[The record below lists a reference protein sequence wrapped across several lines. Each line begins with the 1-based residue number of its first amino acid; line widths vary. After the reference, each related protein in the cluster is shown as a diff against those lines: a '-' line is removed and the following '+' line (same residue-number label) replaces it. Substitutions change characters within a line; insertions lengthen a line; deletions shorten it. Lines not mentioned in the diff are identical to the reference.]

1 MTKNEA
7 LQWCVTETKA
17 ANYYISLIQSG
28 KFNNITRFV
37 DPLKTSITSVL
48 QAHEQLFNLAY
59 DMTEAEFKTLE
70 DAENAYLK
78 GKRLLAAIQSDKK
91 SANNRK

>member
-7 LQWCVTETKA
+7 LQWCVAETKA
-17 ANYYISLIQSG
+17 ANHYISLIQSG

-70 DAENAYLK
+70 DAENAFLK
-78 GKRLLAAIQSDKK
+78 GKNLLAAIHSGKNIDIP
-91 SANNRK
+91 